1 MTEDERHL
9 DYVCLTTL
17 ATLAAALAAA
27 FLFPGTGDSN
37 TGATGATR
45 AP

>member
-1 MTEDERHL
+1 MTRDEERR
-9 DYVCLTTL
+9 DRICLTTL
-17 ATLAAALAAA
+17 ATLAAA